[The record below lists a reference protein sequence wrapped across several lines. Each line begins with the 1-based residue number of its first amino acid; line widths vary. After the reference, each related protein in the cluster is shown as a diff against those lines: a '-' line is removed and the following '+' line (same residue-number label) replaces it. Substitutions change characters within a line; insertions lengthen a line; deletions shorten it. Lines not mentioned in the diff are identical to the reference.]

1 MLVTQLKKTDHN
13 TKVTEIENKLTN
25 HNLDKYIDNQEFN
38 KLSTDVFNA
47 RLAQAKLITKT
58 EFDSKLS
65 SRNRKITQNKTKYL
79 LVENELNKIK
89 TFDLGYF
96 IGRSHFE
103 EDGTQNYLVFQPIVR
118 YFKVV
123 TGTNY
128 ISSLQLIMFK
138 GLSAEGI
145 KPPITS
151 DNSLTPELNYYDD
164 FTVRGKFSRSCLK
177 QPKFTYTHKTKVNI
191 YFVSELVASTS
202 NNNDP
207 TLKNYLFRAVTLTKN
222 TDIDKYGYS
231 SYGIGFD
238 RRSSFSFRS
247 GGFGQNI
254 LIFGVDM
261 SSSAHVDNKKKDILV
276 LGKGPT

>member
-261 SSSAHVDNKKKDILV
+261 SYSAHVDNKKKDILV

>member
-118 YFKVV
+118 YFKVI

-191 YFVSELVASTS
+191 YFLSELVASTS

-207 TLKNYLFRAVTLTKN
+207 TLKIVYFVQL
-222 TDIDKYGYS
+222 
-231 SYGIGFD
+231 
-238 RRSSFSFRS
+238 
-247 GGFGQNI
+247 
-254 LIFGVDM
+254 
-261 SSSAHVDNKKKDILV
+261 H
-276 LGKGPT
+276 

>member
-261 SSSAHVDNKKKDILV
+261 SSSAHVDNKKKDILN

>member
-79 LVENELNKIK
+79 LVENALNKIK

>member
-164 FTVRGKFSRSCLK
+164 FTVREKFSRSCLK